1 MALRLSLSRR
11 DAILLLLGVSMAHI
25 WSIMSYGHGQE
36 RLWTYTTTPSVPS
49 TKMQP
54 QTATTTTTFTSK
66 PSVTCTNLPFS
77 HANVAA
83 DLPHTS
89 VIAHAP
95 GWTLFRDLYMSNGT
109 LYILSSNRSFPEIRM
124 MTSTGLPAQNTLESI
139 ALREP
144 TPSNMDYLTPEEA
157 LARWGG
163 DVERGE
169 KNRVWSVDGNTV
181 NGSNGSGVY

>member
-1 MALRLSLSRR
+1 MMHLWSALRLSHY
-11 DAILLLLGVSMAHI
+11 DHD
-25 WSIMSYGHGQE
+25 HE
-36 RLWTYTTTPSVPS
+36 RLWTCPTTPSLPR
-49 TKMQP
+49 TEMRL
-54 QTATTTTTFTSK
+54 QTATTTITA
-66 PSVTCTNLPFS
+66 PSATRTNLPFG
-77 HANVAA
+77 HADVAP

-89 VIAHAP
+89 IIAHAP
-95 GWTLFRDLYMSNGT
+95 GWTLFRNLYMSNGT
-109 LYILSSNRSFPEIRM
+109 LYLLSSDNSSFPDIRM
-124 MTSTGLPAQNTLESI
+124 MTSTGLPAQNTPENI

-181 NGSNGSGVY
+181 NGSTDSGLCF